1 LDIISKIEKKIHY
14 HIYLLIKQKDYKMT
28 KHPEGDFSFFNDILN
43 RNAYKDAYDAITA
56 TDSWALM
63 REHRGAGGFMFPT
76 DPDRLNIVHDKMKL
90 LDSHSGASYAIMMR
104 CMQFIATHGWD
115 KYIDSVITSKA

>member
-1 LDIISKIEKKIHY
+1 
-14 HIYLLIKQKDYKMT
+14 MT
-28 KHPEGDFSFFNDILN
+28 KYPEGDFSFFNDILN

-56 TDSWALM
+56 TDSWVLM
-63 REHRGAGGFMFPT
+63 REHRGVGGFMFPT

-104 CMQFIATHGWD
+104 DMQFIATHGWD
-115 KYIDSVITSKA
+115 KYIDSVIGSKV